1 MLTSK
6 AKLLHMFWTSFF
18 VFYVSIYVW
27 STGIEVLALTHEN
40 ATAEE
45 RMPYLSW
52 LFNPVPVH
60 NLVGR
65 SANMS
70 PPCKKHEC
78 VWFAWK
84 DCFFFCQIS
93 RAVNQT

>member
-1 MLTSK
+1 
-6 AKLLHMFWTSFF
+6 MFRTSFF
-18 VFYVSIYVW
+18 FYVSIYLCF
-27 STGIEVLALTHEN
+27 TCIEVLALTHEN

-65 SANMS
+65 SANMF
-70 PPCKKHEC
+70 PLCKKHEC
-78 VWFAWK
+78 VWYAWK
-84 DCFFFCQIS
+84 DW
-93 RAVNQT
+93 R